1 MDASYADAGVI
12 DTARD
17 AAKAKK
23 YATCARRRDAAGA
36 DLARGDAT
44 RV

>member
-1 MDASYADAGVI
+1 MEPSFADAGVI

-17 AAKAKK
+17 AAKAKRCV
-23 YATCARRRDAAGA
+23 ACAHRRDAAGA
-36 DLARGDAT
+36 DLARGGAT

>member
-1 MDASYADAGVI
+1 MEASYADAGVI

-23 YATCARRRDAAGA
+23 YVACAHRRDAAGA
-36 DLARGDAT
+36 DSARGDAM